1 VRLAHLA
8 PTSILGDVIGDQMT
22 HLCLA
27 NLLLEDRTYLRF
39 YHQQV
44 RKGAHVIMDTPAFER
59 IQMSLDD
66 LLEAAKQLQP
76 TQMILPDD
84 MDDPKVSLIRQKEA
98 AKAIWDWKWG
108 VDLMAVPHGHSV
120 EEYLQNAEA
129 CAAIR
134 GVTTIG
140 IQEEIEEDFG
150 IRREHMVRL
159 IHDKLPHKRIH
170 FNGWTET
177 MEELEDQYCQSVVTS
192 ADSGKLVVYGLNE
205 LEPRPTQFEDFP
217 DYPGRKSLSETSM
230 GYFNWHPSEL
240 DGVSLDD
247 ALACVRNNIRRW
259 NAMAERGVVID

>member
-1 VRLAHLA
+1 MKLAHLA
-8 PTSILGDVIGDQMT
+8 PTAIVEDVIADQMT

-39 YHQQV
+39 YHQQL

-59 IQMSLDD
+59 IQMSLSD
-66 LLEAAKQLQP
+66 LLDAAKQLQP

-84 MDDPKVSLIRQKEA
+84 MDDPRVSLIRQKEA
-98 AKAIWDWKWG
+98 AKAIWEWKWG
-108 VDLMAVPHGHSV
+108 VDLMAVPHGRTV
-120 EEYLQNAEA
+120 EEYIQNAEA

-159 IHDKLPHKRIH
+159 IHDRLPHKRIH

-177 MEELEDQYCQSVVTS
+177 MEELEDQYCQTVVST
-192 ADSGKLVVYGLNE
+192 ADSAKLVVYGLND
-205 LEPRPTQFEDFP
+205 LEPRPKHFGDDWP
-217 DYPGRKSLSETSM
+217 DYPGRISLGSTSM
-230 GYFNWHPSEL
+230 DFFDWEANPEDNL
-240 DGVSLDD
+240 D
-247 ALACVRNNIRRW
+247 ALVVKVRNNIRRW
-259 NAMAERGVVID
+259 NAMAARGVVID